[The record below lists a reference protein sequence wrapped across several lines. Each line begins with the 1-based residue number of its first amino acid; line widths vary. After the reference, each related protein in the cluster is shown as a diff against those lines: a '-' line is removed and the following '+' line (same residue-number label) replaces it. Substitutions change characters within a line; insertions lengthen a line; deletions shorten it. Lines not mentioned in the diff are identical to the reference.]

1 MKNKLKP
8 FSRLTIIFILAVTIP
23 GSILSYLSIRN
34 ITNLQEL
41 TERRIL
47 EEEEDL
53 ADLIYQKFQGKLSDI
68 CEEFE
73 DYVSKT
79 DEGDYASIRFSD
91 TIDLIENP
99 FIIDQ
104 DGEFL
109 RRARYFHC
117 PDNITCGTVPD
128 NQPATGAQTGR
139 TILVRAKQ

>member
-1 MKNKLKP
+1 MKIKLKP

-104 DGEFL
+104 EGEFL
-109 RRARYFHC
+109 FHGVSAKK
-117 PDNITCGTVPD
+117 PWRDGHGMVHISEP
-128 NQPATGAQTGR
+128 
-139 TILVRAKQ
+139 VRFQNPGLA